1 MKNGVNRRG
10 ARLGAALLMAAF
22 LLLTPA
28 LLSLGVA
35 GTAAAQG
42 EGTRTKAT
50 ATPAPYAALPACE
63 VSIALNAGEGC
74 HVSGTGTSFVV
85 GRGSGCIVLF
95 DPSLLAV
102 CHATTTYSS
111 SVLSAS
117 KGDDGSWMIEEFADR
132 PGKCGELTVL
142 HDAVRL
148 GNVEWVACLAV
159 SGIDVNGRDE
169 RGDTPL
175 HIAVEKGSVELTQIL
190 IAAGADVKLPFYE
203 ESPVPIGLRELNQLF
218 AAAGSDAGLQGAK
231 IVAKAER
238 GVTPLQKAVENGD
251 VELVQMLVVAG
262 MATPEPVEGVET
274 PQLTTTATPE
284 PTPALR
290 QTVNET
296 DREALVAFYHGTD
309 GPDWVNNDNWL
320 SDRPLREW
328 YGVVVDS
335 FGRVT
340 ELRLQNN
347 RVGGEIPAEL
357 GQLTNLRRLLLY
369 RDFWHSVWYS
379 NPIRGEIPVELGQLT
394 NLEELNLTENDLSGE
409 IPAALG
415 QLSNLKELLLSNNDL
430 SGNIPAALGQLSNLK
445 RLHLARNDLNG
456 EVPPE
461 LGQLTNLEFMDLS
474 YNDLSGEIPAELG
487 QLTNLKAVYLDWSGL
502 SGCVPDALRDVE
514 ENDFD
519 ELGLPLCAALAEV
532 TRTDREALV
541 TFYHATNGPDWRNND
556 HWLSDRPLGEWYG
569 VTIGKDGRVVELGLE
584 DNQLSGPIPP
594 ELAQLSNLEELSLSD
609 NQLSGAIPAE
619 LGQLSFLE
627 WLYLNNNDLSG
638 EIPAELG
645 ELSRL
650 VRLDLQDNQLRGEI
664 PSEMGQLFNLIW
676 LDLEANQLSGA
687 IPGELGQLS
696 KLVRLRLSD
705 NELTGCVPDELSDL
719 RYDDFDQ
726 LGLQFCPSGP

>member
-1 MKNGVNRRG
+1 MKNGDNRRG
-10 ARLGAALLMAAF
+10 VKLGGALLVAVF
-22 LLLTPA
+22 LLLTQA
-28 LLSLGVA
+28 LPSLGVA

-42 EGTRTKAT
+42 VGTKTGAT
-50 ATPAPYAALPACE
+50 ATPAPYAALQACE
-63 VSIALNAGEGC
+63 VGKTLNAGEGC

-117 KGDDGSWMIEEFADR
+117 KGDDGSWIVEEIADR

-148 GNVEWVACLAV
+148 GNVAWVACLAV
-159 SGIDVNGRDE
+159 SGMDVNARDE

-190 IAAGADVKLPFYE
+190 IAAGADVRLPSYG
-203 ESPVPIGLRELNQLF
+203 ESPVPIGLSELNQF
-218 AAAGSDAGLQGAK
+218 FGAAGSDAGLQGAK

-251 VELVQMLVVAG
+251 LELVQMLVVAG
-262 MATPEPVEGVET
+262 MATPEPVEGTET
-274 PQLTTTATPE
+274 HQLTTTATPE
-284 PTPALR
+284 PTPELS

-296 DREALVAFYHGTD
+296 DREALVAFYHATD
-309 GPDWVNNDNWL
+309 GPDWVDNDNWL
-320 SDRPLREW
+320 SDRPLSEW

-335 FGRVT
+335 FGRVS

-357 GQLTNLRRLLLY
+357 GQLTHLRRLLLY

-394 NLEELNLTENDLSGE
+394 NLEELNLTENELSGG

-415 QLSNLKELLLSNNDL
+415 QLSNLKELFLSNNEL
-430 SGNIPAALGQLSNLK
+430 SGEIPPELGQLTNLK
-445 RLHLARNDLNG
+445 RLNLARNDLNG
-456 EVPPE
+456 EIPAE
-461 LGQLTNLEFMDLS
+461 LGQLTSLEFMDLS
-474 YNDLSGEIPAELG
+474 YNDLRGEIPPELG
-487 QLTNLKAVYLDWSGL
+487 KLKNLKALYLDWSGL
-502 SGCVPDALRDVE
+502 SGCVPEALRDVE

-519 ELGLPLCAALAEV
+519 EMGLPFCAALAEV
-532 TRTDREALV
+532 TRTDREALAA
-541 TFYHATNGPDWRNND
+541 FYHATNGPGWRNNA

-569 VTIGKDGRVVELGLE
+569 VTVGKDGRVIELGLE

-619 LGQLSFLE
+619 LGQLSLLE

-638 EIPAELG
+638 EIPAEVG

-650 VRLDLQDNQLRGEI
+650 VRLDLQDNRLGGEI
-664 PSEMGQLFNLIW
+664 PSEIGQLSNLIW
-676 LDLEANQLSGA
+676 LDLEGNQLSGA
-687 IPGELGQLS
+687 IPAELGQLS

-705 NELTGCVPDELSDL
+705 NELTGCVPEELSDL

-726 LGLQFCPSGP
+726 LGLPFCPHGP